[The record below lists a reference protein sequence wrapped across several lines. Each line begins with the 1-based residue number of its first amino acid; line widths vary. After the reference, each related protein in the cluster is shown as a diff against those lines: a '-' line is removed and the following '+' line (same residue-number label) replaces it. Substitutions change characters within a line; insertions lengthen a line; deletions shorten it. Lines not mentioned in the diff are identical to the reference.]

1 MKFFDKFTET
11 IFLKE
16 NSKLEEKIKK
26 LSTLQEQYP
35 NDEKIKK
42 NLLFYKLGL
51 SGEKEIEFE
60 LKNAN
65 LGMYV
70 LHDITLKYEDL
81 TAQIDYIFVTTGK
94 VYLIECKNMIGNITV
109 NERGDFI
116 REVNGKKEGIY
127 SPIRQAER
135 HVEILKKIWLS
146 GGGILN
152 KLFTAGRFDNWYVPL
167 VVMANSKNILNT
179 KYAPQEYKRKIIKS
193 DQLINYI
200 KRDIKSIDKSLL
212 NNKRKME
219 ETAKWLLQLD
229 TPQSSDDLKI
239 ENLEEFSEINLDLD
253 KQVIKKRLI
262 EFRANKSK
270 QKNIPAYYIFTNDE
284 LEQIVKS
291 MPKNLEELK
300 SLDVLSEVKLK
311 LHGAEIVDVIQNK

>member
-94 VYLIECKNMIGNITV
+94 VYLIECKNMIGNITI
-109 NERGDFI
+109 NENGEFK
-116 REVNGKKEGIY
+116 REYNYNGEKIIEGIY
-127 SPIRQAER
+127 SPYRQALR
-135 HVEILKKIWLS
+135 HKEVLKKIWLS
-146 GGGILN
+146 NHNKISAYLWEKSFDRNYKPLVVLTNSKGLTNMRYAPKEIKDITIRSDALIEYIKKDIAKCDKNLYSSKKSMESWARSILN
-152 KLFTAGRFDNWYVPL
+152 KNVSY
-167 VVMANSKNILNT
+167 SK
-179 KYAPQEYKRKIIKS
+179 Q
-193 DQLINYI
+193 
-200 KRDIKSIDKSLL
+200 
-212 NNKRKME
+212 
-219 ETAKWLLQLD
+219 
-229 TPQSSDDLKI
+229 
-239 ENLEEFSEINLDLD
+239 NLEKYKNEDINKNL
-253 KQVIKKRLI
+253 LI
-262 EFRANKSK
+262 EKLKEYRRNKAK
-270 QKNIPAYYIFTNDE
+270 DKNIPAYYIFTDKE
-284 LEQIVKS
+284 LEQIIMLLPKTYKDLEKS
-291 MPKNLEELK
+291 NILNQT
-300 SLDVLSEVKLK
+300 KLK
-311 LHGAEIVDVIQNK
+311 FHGTEIIKIINTI